1 MVSVSNASNF
11 YRQNMNSAKE
21 VMALR
26 NQQEQRNNDN
36 LQGNI
41 QNDRIQISKEGK
53 QLYLASASASSS
65 SWWDDLKDTA
75 SDWIDSS
82 KRWLV
87 DAGNFLLDAAKAGL
101 DFLILDDVKTIFDPK
116 ASDAEK
122 GFAILSLFP
131 AGKGAK
137 VGKKTYDLLK
147 KYGDDVVDLANDVL
161 KGRQK
166 IGRYFVKSRIDE
178 DRVILKETEKAMR
191 NTQVQKEANDL
202 VERFLRGHDTPGKG
216 TKPVFGNVFELRGKE
231 GARVYY
237 RLKGDTFEILGKS
250 DKNNQQDVINRLKK
264 LYN

>member
-1 MVSVSNASNF
+1 MVSVSSASNS
-11 YRQNMNSAKE
+11 YRQNMNSSRE

-26 NQQEQRNNDN
+26 NQQEQRNNDH

-53 QLYLASASASSS
+53 QLYLASASASSN

-147 KYGDDVVDLANDVL
+147 KYGDDVIDLANDVL

-166 IGRYFVKSRIDE
+166 IGKYFVKSRIDE
-178 DRVILKETEKAMR
+178 DKVILKETEKAMKSPIIQR
-191 NTQVQKEANDL
+191 EANNL
-202 VERFLRGHDTPGKG
+202 VEKYLRGLNPNKG
-216 TKPVFGNVFELRGKE
+216 SRPLFGNVHELRGEE

-237 RLKGDTFEILGKS
+237 RMKGDTFEILGKS
-250 DKNNQQDVINRLKK
+250 DKHNQQTVIDRLRK

>member
-1 MVSVSNASNF
+1 MLSVSSASNS
-11 YRQNMNSAKE
+11 YRQNMNSARE
-21 VMALR
+21 VMAVK
-26 NQQEQRNNDN
+26 NQQEQRNNDH

-41 QNDRIQISKEGK
+41 QNDSVQISKEGK
-53 QLYLASASASSS
+53 QLYLASASASSN

-116 ASDAEK
+116 ASDVEK

-137 VGKKTYDLLK
+137 AGKKTYDLLK

-166 IGRYFVKSRIDE
+166 IGKYFVKSRIDE
-178 DRVILKETEKAMR
+178 DSLILRETERAMKDKR
-191 NTQVQKEANDL
+191 VQDDANNL
-202 VERFLRGHDTPGKG
+202 VKRFLAGGKSGKG
-216 TKPVFGNVFELRGKE
+216 SRHLFGDVWELRGDS

-237 RLKGDTFEILGKS
+237 RIKNDTFEILGKS
-250 DKNNQQDVINRLKK
+250 NKDNQDTVLKRLRK
-264 LYN
+264 LYD